1 MSAWGDEL
9 DEELKNKKELKVGFV
24 VGFKSMNVLLERIE
38 DETIESNEKHPKQE
52 LMKIWFGLMLVFLI
66 LFLFTYSVLALVT
79 VFFYMIYGYV
89 LFRMF
94 KTWKRFKYSKL
105 QFWLMTILTLAAECA
120 CTSMF
125 RIYVLKL

>member
-1 MSAWGDEL
+1 MSTWGDEF
-9 DEELKNKKELKVGFV
+9 DEELQNKKELKVGFV

-38 DETIESNEKHPKQE
+38 DETTESNEKHPKRE
-52 LMKIWFGLMLVFLI
+52 LMTIWLGLMLVFLI
-66 LFLFTYSVLALVT
+66 LFLFTYNVLALVT
-79 VFFYMIYGYV
+79 VFFYIIYGYV

-94 KTWKRFKYSKL
+94 KTWKRFKYSKV

-120 CTSMF
+120 ATSMF